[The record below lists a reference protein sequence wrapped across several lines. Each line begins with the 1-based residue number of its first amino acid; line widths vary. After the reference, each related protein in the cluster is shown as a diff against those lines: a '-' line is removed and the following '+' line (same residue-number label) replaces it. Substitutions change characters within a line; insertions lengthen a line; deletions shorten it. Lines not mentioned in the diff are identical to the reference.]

1 MSLRVLCVALLLG
14 LLPYD
19 AVEAGETR
27 IEFEDRGL
35 QKLGIKPAGRR
46 TRNLTFEHTARRDV
60 SGTPD
65 LMAVETITVVGGV
78 IFVEQARPQ
87 LPEFACPAVAIDP
100 DEESG
105 RRLSVEVGGQPAT
118 GTVYDWELEPLVGF
132 VRSGSDA
139 LFTYMGVHGEYHR
152 SFAGNLA
159 GMNLFL
165 LDTFRSLRTPERAH
179 LAVKTPVPGYTVGPE
194 SVRIDRDSARKLTR
208 WMRQNHLMFTDLDVD
223 FVFRPEDGDL
233 VIDGDPYWISLDSG
247 RGRARSN
254 HRPLRRSRRDA
265 GGKPGGVRQRLPPGQ
280 IRGVVPLSQ
289 GGLPRTLASARAEC
303 REAEA
308 GARSLYDSDAADAI
322 RGALSRRGTDP
333 AFRGSRPAP
342 VMTENLGAACFAG
355 LGPLVQR
362 SLERLGAE
370 DVTGFRV
377 RNHDYVS
384 FRLDRSKIRSLRSV
398 RMVEDLFA
406 EVSRVPGIA
415 RSSDIAKL
423 SRRLDRPA
431 SLSSIALKNE
441 LFPDNKPRRGGS
453 PTYFCFVRQNT
464 DHRVHRKQVSREIVS
479 RIARMFPPLAD
490 E

>member
-1 MSLRVLCVALLLG
+1 MSLRVLCGALLLG
-14 LLPYD
+14 PLPYD

-35 QKLGIKPAGRR
+35 QKMGIKPAGRR

-194 SVRIDRDSARKLTR
+194 SVRIDRDSARKLKR

-247 RGRARSN
+247 RVGPGRIIGRFDD
-254 HRPLRRSRRDA
+254 RDA
-265 GGKPGGVRQRLPPGQ
+265 TLAANPVVFGSGFRLAKYAALFRYLKADCPERWQ
-280 IRGVVPLSQ
+280 ALKRSVAKQ
-289 GGLPRTLASARAEC
+289 KRTLD
-303 REAEA
+303 
-308 GARSLYDSDAADAI
+308 LYTIPMRQMPYA
-322 RGALSRRGTDP
+322 
-333 AFRGSRPAP
+333 
-342 VMTENLGAACFAG
+342 
-355 LGPLVQR
+355 
-362 SLERLGAE
+362 
-370 DVTGFRV
+370 V
-377 RNHDYVS
+377 R
-384 FRLDRSKIRSLRSV
+384 
-398 RMVEDLFA
+398 
-406 EVSRVPGIA
+406 
-415 RSSDIAKL
+415 
-423 SRRLDRPA
+423 
-431 SLSSIALKNE
+431 
-441 LFPDNKPRRGGS
+441 
-453 PTYFCFVRQNT
+453 
-464 DHRVHRKQVSREIVS
+464 
-479 RIARMFPPLAD
+479 
-490 E
+490 